1 MDDKAKAELHTKLDL
16 KVLTNDSNCIS
27 EVARFIIEAFSNAEA
42 KLVVDEITKIHFPVN
57 EKPDAPNLDK
67 KYLLFYIAHE
77 VIFKSLDRGSSDLE
91 DRFAWVRAIGD
102 NLTQWVASLVLV
114 QKEHEFYRLQE
125 MNNLFELWA
134 QNSIYSK
141 GFISTIKRFYL
152 PAFEIAREVRT
163 QEQLK
168 SSLGQEASVNGMM
181 LEVSRHT
188 VTREA
193 MQYEAAERELKAEEK
208 LKAITTKIESL
219 TKLLEKSQEKE
230 PLLRQLEDV
239 ENQLTEIRSE
249 QLKQIKHGIQL
260 SKAISDIVADVR

>member
-1 MDDKAKAELHTKLDL
+1 M
-16 KVLTNDSNCIS
+16 
-27 EVARFIIEAFSNAEA
+27 
-42 KLVVDEITKIHFPVN
+42 
-57 EKPDAPNLDK
+57 
-67 KYLLFYIAHE
+67 LFYIAHE
-77 VIFKSLDRGSSDLE
+77 LIFKSLDRGSGEVE

-114 QKEHEFYRLQE
+114 QNEKDFYRLQE
-125 MNNLFELWA
+125 MNNLVELWA

-152 PAFEIAREVRT
+152 PAYEIAREVRT

-168 SSLGQEASVNGMM
+168 SDVGQEASVNNMM
-181 LEVSRHT
+181 LEVSRHA

-208 LKAITTKIESL
+208 LKVITAKIESL
-219 TKLLEKSQEKE
+219 TKLLAKSQEKE

-239 ENQLTEIRSE
+239 ENELSRIRGE
-249 QLKQIKHGIQL
+249 QLKQIKHGI
-260 SKAISDIVADVR
+260 